1 MNEVNEP
8 NANEMNTEEIIRMIK
23 ESKKKTPVRAFVAGD
38 LKGLDW
44 GELRFVGGADFGTLS
59 GDRSAV
65 EEALKQYASRIT
77 ASDIEVYARNSAVPL
92 ADLTRYEARIE
103 PGAFIRDRVAIG
115 KNAVVMM
122 GAVINIGAVIGED
135 SMIDMNC
142 VLGGRARIGA
152 KCHIGAGAVIA
163 GVVEPASATPVVIG
177 DNVLVGANA
186 VVLEGVQ
193 VGPGAVVAA
202 GAVVTQD
209 VPPGAVVAGSPAKI
223 IKMVDAKTASKTQI
237 VEDLRKL

>member
-1 MNEVNEP
+1 MD
-8 NANEMNTEEIIRMIK
+8 TEEIIRLIR
-23 ESKKKTPVRAFVAGD
+23 ESKKTTPARAFVAGD

-44 GELRFVGGADFGTLS
+44 NGLRFVGGADFGTLYGDS
-59 GDRSAV
+59 GAV
-65 EEALKQYASRIT
+65 EEALRKHAARIF

-103 PGAFIRDRVAIG
+103 PGAVIRDRVAIG

-122 GAVINIGAVIGED
+122 GAVINIGAVVGEGT
-135 SMIDMNC
+135 MIDMNC

-163 GVVEPASATPVVIG
+163 GVVEPASAVPVVIG

-193 VGPGAVVAA
+193 VGSGAVVAA

-223 IKMVDAKTASKTQI
+223 VKMADGKTASKTQI

>member
-1 MNEVNEP
+1 MSEI
-8 NANEMNTEEIIRMIK
+8 NASEMDTEAIIRLIK
-23 ESKKKTPVRAFVAGD
+23 ESKKRTPVRAFVAGD

-44 GELRFVGGADFGTLS
+44 GKLRFVGGADFGTLC
-59 GDRSAV
+59 GDREAV
-65 EEALKQYASRIT
+65 EEALKKYASRVA
-77 ASDIEVYARNSAVPL
+77 ASDVEVYARNSAVPL

-103 PGAFIRDRVAIG
+103 PGAIIRDRVAIG
-115 KNAVVMM
+115 RNAVVMM
-122 GAVINIGAVIGED
+122 GAVINIGAVVGEG

-163 GVVEPASATPVVIG
+163 GVVEPASAVPVVIG

-193 VGPGAVVAA
+193 VGSGAVVAA

-223 IKMVDAKTASKTQI
+223 VKMVDGKTVSKTQI